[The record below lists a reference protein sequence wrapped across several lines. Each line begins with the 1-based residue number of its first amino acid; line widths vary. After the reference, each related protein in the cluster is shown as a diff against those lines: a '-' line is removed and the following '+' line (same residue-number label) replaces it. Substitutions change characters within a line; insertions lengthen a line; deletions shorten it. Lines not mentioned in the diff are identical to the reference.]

1 MPASFVHLRLH
12 TEYSLVDGLVRIKP
26 LVKTLAGMGMPA
38 VAVTDQNNMCSLV
51 KFYKAAMGTG
61 IKPICGA
68 DLWLSNKDPENP
80 LSRISLLVM
89 NAVGYRNLTELISR
103 GFIDGQRNGQI
114 IIEREWVAEAAEG
127 LIMLSAAKEGE
138 IGLALLSGDLQE
150 AETLAREWMAVFPDR
165 FYLEVQRTNRPN
177 DEEQLHAAVAL
188 ADKIGA
194 PLVATN
200 DVRFIKREDFEAHE
214 TRVCIGEGRALDDPR
229 RSKNYSDQQY
239 LKSAEEMAELF
250 SDLPE
255 ALENTVEIA
264 KRCNIE
270 VKLGKHFLPDYPI
283 PDGMT
288 IDEYFRKVSFDGLE
302 ERLSMLLPKDTTED
316 YEAKRQVY
324 VDRLNFELDI
334 IIQMGFPGYFL
345 IVMDF
350 IQWAK
355 SNGVP
360 VGPGRGSGAGS
371 LVAYVQKITDLD
383 PLAYD
388 LLFERFLNPERV
400 SMPDFD
406 VDFCMDGRD
415 RVIDYVA
422 EKYGRN
428 AVSQIITFGSMA
440 AKAVVRD
447 VARVQGKSYGLAD
460 RLSKMIPFEVGMT
473 LEKAYE
479 QEEILRDF
487 IKVDEEAAEI
497 WEMARKLEGVVR
509 NVGKHAGGVVIA
521 PTKLTDFSP
530 IYCDEAGDGLVT
542 QFDKDDVEAAGL
554 VKFDF
559 LGLRTLT
566 IIKWAMETI
575 NREQV
580 KKNLPDVNIDFIP
593 LDDKKTYELLQKA
606 ETTAVFQLESR
617 GMKELI
623 KKLKPDCLE
632 DLIALVAL
640 FRPGPL
646 QSGMV
651 DDFINRK
658 HGRAELAYPHP
669 DYQYDGLRP
678 VLAPTYGIILYQEQ
692 VMQIAQV
699 MAGYTLG
706 GADMLRRA
714 MGKKKPEE
722 MAKQRGGFIEG
733 CANNGID
740 ADLAGNIFDLVEK
753 FAGYGFNKSHSAAYG
768 LVSYQTA
775 WLKTHHPAPFM
786 AAVLSADMHNTDKVV
801 VLIEEVR
808 SMKLRLD
815 APDVNSSD
823 FKFTVNNDGRIVYG
837 LGAIKG
843 VGEGPVEAIVEARA
857 EGGPFKDLFDF
868 CSRVDLKRINK
879 RTLDALIRSG
889 ALDRLGPYFHDELK
903 AYQANIDRNR
913 AVLLSALEEAV
924 KAAEQTARTADSGH
938 ADLFGGVFVE
948 EDADVYANHRKAKEL
963 TLKERLKGEKDTLGL
978 YLTGH
983 PIDEY
988 EGEIRRFA
996 RQRIVDLK
1004 PARDTQTVAGMII
1017 ALRVM
1022 KNKKG
1027 DKMGFITLDD
1037 RSGRI
1042 EASLFAD
1049 AFHSAQS
1056 LLQTDA
1062 MVVVEGEVSNDDFS
1076 GGLRLRVKRVMS
1088 MEDARTNLAESLRLK
1103 VHTEALKGDQLR
1115 WLGELCKRHRGACPI
1130 SMEYTKEDA
1139 KALLQFGE
1147 AWRIDPADAL
1157 IQALRDQFGRDNVFL
1172 QYR

>member
-138 IGLALLSGDLQE
+138 IGIALLSGDLQE
-150 AETLAREWMAVFPDR
+150 AQTLAREWMTVFPDR

-302 ERLSMLLPKDTTED
+302 ERLSVLLPKDTTED

-669 DYQYDGLRP
+669 DYQYEGLRP

-733 CANNGID
+733 CANNNID

-889 ALDRLGPYFHDELK
+889 ALDRLGPYFHDEIK

-1042 EASLFAD
+1042 EASLFAE

>member
-1 MPASFVHLRLH
+1 MSVPFVHLRVH
-12 TEYSLVDGLVRIKP
+12 SEFSLVDGLVRIKP
-26 LVKTLAGMGMPA
+26 LAKTLAGMNMPA
-38 VAVTDQNNMCSLV
+38 VAITDQSNMCSLV
-51 KFYKAAMGTG
+51 KFYKTAMGAG

-68 DLWLSNKDPENP
+68 DLWLAGADPEAP
-80 LSRISLLVM
+80 LSRICFLVM
-89 NAVGYRNLTELISR
+89 DPKGYRNLTELISR
-103 GFIDGQRNGQI
+103 GWTEGQRNGLVILQ
-114 IIEREWVAEAAEG
+114 REWIAPASEG
-127 LIMLSAAKEGE
+127 LIALSAGKEGD
-138 IGLALLSGDLQE
+138 IGMALLSGRDDE
-150 AETLAREWMAVFPDR
+150 AEALLQDWMGMFPER
-165 FYLEVQRTNRPN
+165 FYVEVQRTNRAR
-177 DEEQLHAAVAL
+177 DEEYVHAVVAL
-188 ADKIGA
+188 ADKFGA

-200 DVRFIKREDFEAHE
+200 DVRFIKQADFDAHE
-214 TRVCIGEGRALDDPR
+214 TRVCIGEGWTLDDPR
-229 RSKNYSDQQY
+229 RPRGYSDQQY

-255 ALENTVEIA
+255 AIANTVEIA
-264 KRCNIE
+264 KRCNIQ
-270 VKLGKHFLPDYPI
+270 VQLGKHFLPDFPT
-283 PDGMT
+283 PNGMG
-288 IDEYFRKVSFDGLE
+288 IDDYLRHVSHEGLE
-302 ERLSMLLPKDTTED
+302 ERLAVLWPKETTPD
-316 YEAKRQVY
+316 YEEKRQVY
-324 VDRLNFELDI
+324 LDRLKFELDI

-350 IQWAK
+350 IKWAK
-355 SNGVP
+355 NNDVP

-371 LVAYVQKITDLD
+371 LVAYVLKITDLD

-422 EKYGRN
+422 EAYGRN
-428 AVSQIITFGSMA
+428 AVSQIITFGTMA

-487 IKVDEEAAEI
+487 LKGDEDGREI
-497 WEMARKLEGVVR
+497 WDMALKLEGVCR
-509 NVGKHAGGVVIA
+509 GTGKHAGGVVIA

-530 IYCDEAGDGLVT
+530 VACDEEGGGLVT

-566 IIKWAMETI
+566 IIKWAMEII
-575 NREQV
+575 NREQA
-580 KKNLPDVNIDFIP
+580 KKNLPDLNIDFIP
-593 LDDKKTYELLQKA
+593 LDDRKTYELLQKA

-658 HGRAELAYPHP
+658 HGRAELAYPHS
-669 DYQYDGLRP
+669 DYQYEGLKP

-733 CANNGID
+733 CVANNIE

-775 WLKTHHPAPFM
+775 WLKTHFPAPFM

-801 VLIEEVR
+801 VLVEEVR

-815 APDVNSSD
+815 APDVNFSD

-857 EGGPFKDLFDF
+857 QGGPFKDLFDF
-868 CSRVDLKRINK
+868 CDRIDLKRVNK
-879 RTLDALIRSG
+879 RTLDALVRSG
-889 ALDRLGPYFHDELK
+889 ALDRLGPHFHDEIK
-903 AYQANIDRNR
+903 AYQANIDINR
-913 AVLLSALEEAV
+913 ATLLSALAEAI
-924 KAAEQTARTADSGH
+924 KAAEQAAHTADSGH
-938 ADLFGGVFVE
+938 VDLFGSMFDEVE
-948 EDADVYANHRKAKEL
+948 VDVYANHRKVREL

-988 EGEIRRFA
+988 ETEIRRFA
-996 RQRIVDLK
+996 RQRIIDLK
-1004 PARDTQTVAGMII
+1004 PSRETQTIAGMII

-1027 DKMGFITLDD
+1027 DKMGFVTLDD

-1049 AFHSAQS
+1049 SYMAAQS
-1056 LLQTDA
+1056 LLQADA

-1076 GGLRLRVKRVMS
+1076 GGLRLRVKQVMT
-1088 MEDARTNLAESLRLK
+1088 MEDARTKLAESLRLK
-1103 VHTEALKGDQLR
+1103 VAHEALKGDRLK
-1115 WLGELCKRHRGACPI
+1115 WLGELITRHRGACPI
-1130 SMEYTKEDA
+1130 TLEYTGSDA
-1139 KALLQFGE
+1139 KAMLQFGE
-1147 AWRIDPADAL
+1147 QWSIDPADGL
-1157 IQALRDQFGRDNVFL
+1157 IQALRDQFGRENVFL

>member
-1 MPASFVHLRLH
+1 MTASFVHLRLH
-12 TEYSLVDGLVRIKP
+12 TEFSLVDGLVRVKP
-26 LVKTLAGMGMPA
+26 LIKAVAGAGMPA
-38 VAVTDQNNMCSLV
+38 VAVTDMSNMCALV
-51 KFYKAAMGTG
+51 KFYKAAMGGG

-68 DLWLSNKDPENP
+68 DIWLASGEEDGP
-80 LSRISLLVM
+80 LSRMTLLAM
-89 NAVGYRNLTELISR
+89 NAVGYRNLTELVSR
-103 GFIDGQRNGQI
+103 GWTEGQSNDLVI
-114 IIEREWVAEAAEG
+114 IQRDWVKAAAEG
-127 LIMLSAAKEGE
+127 LIALSGSKEGE
-138 IGLALLSGDLQE
+138 VGHALLNDDLAGAE
-150 AETLAREWMAVFPDR
+150 ALLREWMQVFPER
-165 FYLEVQRTNRPN
+165 FYLEVQRTSRVN
-177 DEEQLHAAVAL
+177 DEEHLHLAVAL
-188 ADKIGA
+188 ADRLGA

-200 DVRFIKREDFEAHE
+200 DVRFLKQDDFAAHE
-214 TRVCIGEGRALDDPR
+214 TRVCIGEGRSLDDPR
-229 RSKNYSDQQY
+229 RPRTYSDQQY
-239 LKSAEEMAELF
+239 LKTPEEMAELF
-250 SDLPE
+250 ADLPE

-270 VKLGKHFLPDYPI
+270 VQLGKYFLPDFPV
-283 PDGMT
+283 PAGMT
-288 IDEYFRKVSFDGLE
+288 MDEYFRQVSFEGLE
-302 ERLSMLLPKDTTED
+302 ERLEVLLPKDTPD
-316 YEAKRQVY
+316 YDAKKQVY
-324 VDRLNFELDI
+324 IDRLNFELDI

-350 IQWAK
+350 IKWAK
-355 SNGVP
+355 NNGVP

-428 AVSQIITFGSMA
+428 AVSQIITFGTMA

-447 VARVQGKSYGLAD
+447 VARAQGKSYGLAD

-479 QEEILRDF
+479 MEEPLRDF
-487 IKVDEEAAEI
+487 LKVDEDAREI
-497 WEMARKLEGVVR
+497 WEMSLKLEGITR
-509 NVGKHAGGVVIA
+509 GTGKHAGGVVIA

-530 IYCDEAGDGLVT
+530 IACDDEGGGLVT
-542 QFDKDDVEAAGL
+542 QFDKDDVEQAGL

-575 NREQV
+575 NREQA
-580 KKNLPDVNIDFIP
+580 KQGLPDLNIDFIP
-593 LDDKKTYELLQKA
+593 LDDKPTFAMLQKA

-632 DLIALVAL
+632 DMIALVAL

-658 HGRAELAYPHP
+658 HGREPISYPHQ
-669 DYQYDGLRP
+669 DYQYAGLEP
-678 VLAPTYGIILYQEQ
+678 VLKPTYGIILYQEQ

-775 WLKTHHPAPFM
+775 WLKAHHPAPFM

-801 VLIEEVR
+801 TLIEECR

-815 APDVNSSD
+815 APDVNISE
-823 FKFTVNNDGRIVYG
+823 FKFTVNDGGWIVYG

-843 VGEGPVEAIVEARA
+843 VGEGPVEAIVESRKD
-857 EGGPFKDLFDF
+857 GPFKDLFDF

-879 RTLDALIRSG
+879 RTLEALIHSG
-889 ALDRLGPYFHDELK
+889 ALDRLGPYFHEEIK
-903 AYQANIDRNR
+903 AYKENIDRNR
-913 AVLLSALEEAV
+913 GVLLAAMEEAV
-924 KAAEQTARTADSGH
+924 QAAEQTARSHDSGH
-938 ADLFGGVFVE
+938 MDLFGGVFA
-948 EDADVYANHRKAKEL
+948 DAESDVYANHRKARERS
-963 TLKERLKGEKDTLGL
+963 LKERLKGEKDTLGL

-988 EGEIRRFA
+988 EGEVRRFA
-996 RQRIVDLK
+996 RQRIIDLK
-1004 PARDTQTVAGMII
+1004 PARGDQTVAGLIVN
-1017 ALRVM
+1017 LRVM

-1042 EASLFAD
+1042 EASLFAE
-1049 AFHSAQS
+1049 AFNSAQA

-1062 MVVVEGEVSNDDFS
+1062 LVVVEGEVSNDDFS
-1076 GGLRLRVKRVMS
+1076 GGLRLRAKRVMS
-1088 MEDARTNLAESLRLK
+1088 LEEARTGLAESLRLK
-1103 VHTEALKGDQLR
+1103 VASSALQGDRLR
-1115 WLGELCKRHRGACPI
+1115 WLAELCSRHRGACPI
-1130 SMEYTKEDA
+1130 TMDYSCDDA
-1139 KALLQFGE
+1139 RAQLQFGE
-1147 AWRIDPADAL
+1147 SWRIEPADSL

-1172 QYR
+1172 HYR

>member
-138 IGLALLSGDLQE
+138 IGIALLAGDLQE
-150 AETLAREWMAVFPDR
+150 AQTLAREWMAVFPDR

-302 ERLSMLLPKDTTED
+302 ERLSVLLPKDTTED

-669 DYQYDGLRP
+669 DYQYEGLRP

-733 CANNGID
+733 CANNNID

-889 ALDRLGPYFHDELK
+889 ALDRLGPYFHDEIK

-1042 EASLFAD
+1042 EASLFAE

>member
-26 LVKTLAGMGMPA
+26 LVKTLVGMNMPA

-51 KFYKAAMGTG
+51 KFYKNAMGAG

-68 DLWLSNKDPENP
+68 DLWLANKDPDAP

-89 NAVGYRNLTELISR
+89 NALGYRNLTELISR
-103 GFIDGQRNGQI
+103 GFIDGQRNGSI
-114 IIEREWVAEAAEG
+114 IIEREWVAEASEG

-138 IGLALLSGDLQE
+138 IGQALLSGNVEE
-150 AETLAREWMAVFPDR
+150 AEQLARDWMAVFPDR
-165 FYLEVQRTNRPN
+165 FYIEVQRTNRPN
-177 DEEQLHAAVAL
+177 DEEHLHAAVAL
-188 ADKIGA
+188 ADKLGA

-200 DVRFIKREDFEAHE
+200 DVRFIKQEDFEAHE

-229 RSKNYSDQQY
+229 RPKNYSDQQY

-270 VKLGKHFLPDYPI
+270 VKLGKHFLPNFPI

-302 ERLSMLLPKDTTED
+302 ERLSVLLPKDTTED

-383 PLAYD
+383 PLEYD

-530 IYCDEAGDGLVT
+530 IYCDEEGDGLVT

-566 IIKWAMETI
+566 IIDWALKTI
-575 NREQV
+575 NRDRAKVGEEP
-580 KKNLPDVNIDFIP
+580 LDIAFIP
-593 LDDKKTYELLQKA
+593 LDDKPTYSLLQKA

-669 DYQYDGLRP
+669 DYQYEGLKP

-775 WLKTHHPAPFM
+775 WLKAHYPAPFM

-801 VLIEEVR
+801 TLIEEVR
-808 SMKLRLD
+808 TMKLRLD
-815 APDVNSSD
+815 APDVNASE
-823 FKFTVNNDGRIVYG
+823 FKFTVNEEGRIIYG

-843 VGEGPVEAIVEARA
+843 VGEGPVEAITEARQD
-857 EGGPFKDLFDF
+857 GPFKDLFDF
-868 CSRVDLKRINK
+868 CARVDLKRINK
-879 RTLDALIRSG
+879 RTLDGLIRSG
-889 ALDRLGPYFHDELK
+889 ALDRLGPYFHDEPK

-913 AVLLSALEEAV
+913 AVLLAAMEEAI
-924 KAAEQTARTADSGH
+924 KAAEQTARTHDSGH
-938 ADLFGGVFVE
+938 ADLFGGLFVE
-948 EDADVYANHRKAKEL
+948 EDADVYGNHRKAKEL

-996 RQRIVDLK
+996 RQRIIDLK

-1103 VHTEALKGDQLR
+1103 LQTQDLKGDQLR
-1115 WLGELCKRHRGACPI
+1115 WLGELFKRHRGACPI
-1130 SMEYTKEDA
+1130 TMEYVRPDA
-1139 KALLQFGE
+1139 KAVLQFGE
-1147 AWRIDPADAL
+1147 GWRIDPADAL
-1157 IQALRDQFGRDNVFL
+1157 IQALRDQFGKDNVFL

>member
-26 LVKTLAGMGMPA
+26 LVKALAGMGMPA

-51 KFYKAAMGTG
+51 KFYKTSMGAG

-68 DLWLSNKDPENP
+68 DLWLSNKDPDNP

-138 IGLALLSGDLQE
+138 IGMALIAGDLE
-150 AETLAREWMAVFPDR
+150 VAETLAREWMAVFPER

-200 DVRFIKREDFEAHE
+200 DVRFIKQEDFEAHE

-302 ERLSMLLPKDTTED
+302 ERLSVLLPKDTTED
-316 YEAKRQVY
+316 YEAKRQFY

-383 PLAYD
+383 PLEYD

-530 IYCDEAGDGLVT
+530 IYCDEEGGGLVT

-566 IIKWAMETI
+566 IIDWALKTI
-575 NREQV
+575 NRDRAKVGEEP
-580 KKNLPDVNIDFIP
+580 LDIAFIP
-593 LDDKKTYELLQKA
+593 LDDKPTYSLLQKA

-669 DYQYDGLRP
+669 DYQYDGLQP

-733 CANNGID
+733 CASNNID

-775 WLKTHHPAPFM
+775 WLKAHYPAPFM

-801 VLIEEVR
+801 TLIEEVR
-808 SMKLRLD
+808 IMKLRLD
-815 APDVNSSD
+815 APDVNTSE
-823 FKFTVNNDGRIVYG
+823 FKFTVNDEGRIVYG

-843 VGEGPVEAIVEARA
+843 VGEGPVEAITEAR
-857 EGGPFKDLFDF
+857 EEGPFKDLFDF
-868 CSRVDLKRINK
+868 CARVDLKRINK
-879 RTLDALIRSG
+879 RTLDGLIRSG
-889 ALDRLGPYFHDELK
+889 ALDRLGPHFFDEPK
-903 AYQANIDRNR
+903 AYQANIDQNR
-913 AVLLSALEEAV
+913 AVLLAAMEEAI
-924 KAAEQTARTADSGH
+924 KAAEQTARTHDSGH
-938 ADLFGGVFVE
+938 ADLFGGVFVD

-996 RQRIVDLK
+996 RQRIIDLK

-1056 LLQTDA
+1056 MLQTDA

-1103 VHTEALKGDQLR
+1103 IHSDALKGDQLR
-1115 WLGELCKRHRGACPI
+1115 WLGDLFKRHRGACPI
-1130 SMEYTKEDA
+1130 TMEYTRDDA

-1147 AWRIDPADAL
+1147 NWRIDPADSL

>member
-26 LVKTLAGMGMPA
+26 LVKALTGMGMPA

-51 KFYKAAMGTG
+51 KFYKNSMGAG

-68 DLWLSNKDPENP
+68 DLWLSNKDPDNP

-89 NAVGYRNLTELISR
+89 NAMGYRNLTELISR

-138 IGLALLSGDLQE
+138 IGMALIAGDLE
-150 AETLAREWMAVFPDR
+150 VAETLAREWMAVFPDR

-200 DVRFIKREDFEAHE
+200 DVRFIKQEDFEAHE

-302 ERLSMLLPKDTTED
+302 ERLSVLLPKDTTED

-355 SNGVP
+355 NNGVP

-383 PLAYD
+383 PLEYD

-530 IYCDEAGDGLVT
+530 IYCDEEGGGLVT

-566 IIKWAMETI
+566 IIDWALKTI
-575 NREQV
+575 NRDRAKVGEEP
-580 KKNLPDVNIDFIP
+580 LDIAFIP
-593 LDDKKTYELLQKA
+593 LDDKPTYSLLQKA

-669 DYQYDGLRP
+669 DYQYDGLQP

-733 CANNGID
+733 CASNNID

-775 WLKTHHPAPFM
+775 WLKAHYPAPFM

-801 VLIEEVR
+801 TLIEEVR
-808 SMKLRLD
+808 IMKLRLD
-815 APDVNSSD
+815 APDVNTSE
-823 FKFTVNNDGRIVYG
+823 FKFTVNDEGRIVYG

-843 VGEGPVEAIVEARA
+843 VGEGPVEAITEAREA
-857 EGGPFKDLFDF
+857 GPFKDLFDF
-868 CSRVDLKRINK
+868 CARVDLKRINK
-879 RTLDALIRSG
+879 RTLDGLIRSG
-889 ALDRLGPYFHDELK
+889 ALDRLGPHFFDEPK
-903 AYQANIDRNR
+903 AYQANIDQNR
-913 AVLLSALEEAV
+913 AVLLAAMEEAI
-924 KAAEQTARTADSGH
+924 KAAEQTARTHDSGH
-938 ADLFGGVFVE
+938 ADLFGGVFVD

-996 RQRIVDLK
+996 RQRIIDLK

-1103 VHTEALKGDQLR
+1103 IHSDALKGDQLR
-1115 WLGELCKRHRGACPI
+1115 WLGDLFKRHRGACPI
-1130 SMEYTKEDA
+1130 TMEYTRDDA

-1147 AWRIDPADAL
+1147 NWRIDPADSL

>member
-1 MPASFVHLRLH
+1 MSVSFVHLRVH
-12 TEYSLVDGLVRIKP
+12 SEFSLVDGLVRIKP
-26 LVKTLAGMGMPA
+26 LAKALTGMSMPA
-38 VAVTDQNNMCSLV
+38 VAITDQSNMCSLV
-51 KFYKAAMGTG
+51 KFYKTAMGAG

-68 DLWLSNKDPENP
+68 DLWLAGADPEAP
-80 LSRISLLVM
+80 LSRICFLAM
-89 NAVGYRNLTELISR
+89 DPKGYRNLTELISR
-103 GFIDGQRNGQI
+103 GWTDGQRNGLVILQ
-114 IIEREWVAEAAEG
+114 REWIAPASEG
-127 LIMLSAAKEGE
+127 LIALSAGKEGD
-138 IGLALLSGDLQE
+138 IGMALLAGRQDE
-150 AETLAREWMAVFPDR
+150 AEALLQDWMGMFPER
-165 FYLEVQRTNRPN
+165 FYVEVQRTNRAR
-177 DEEQLHAAVAL
+177 DEEYVHAAVAL
-188 ADKIGA
+188 ADKLGA

-200 DVRFIKREDFEAHE
+200 DVRFIKQTDFDAHE
-214 TRVCIGEGRALDDPR
+214 TRVCIGEGWTLDDPR
-229 RSKNYSDQQY
+229 RPRGYSDQQY

-250 SDLPE
+250 SDLPD
-255 ALENTVEIA
+255 AIANTVEIA
-264 KRCNIE
+264 KRCNIQ
-270 VKLGKHFLPDYPI
+270 VQLGKYFLPDFPT
-283 PDGMT
+283 PNGMG
-288 IDEYFRKVSFDGLE
+288 IDDYLRHVSHEGLE
-302 ERLSMLLPKDTTED
+302 ERLAVLWPKETTPN
-316 YEAKRQVY
+316 YEEKRQVY
-324 VDRLNFELDI
+324 LDRLKFELDI

-350 IQWAK
+350 IKWAK
-355 SNGVP
+355 NNDVP

-371 LVAYVQKITDLD
+371 LVAYVLKITDLD

-422 EKYGRN
+422 EAYGRN
-428 AVSQIITFGSMA
+428 AVSQIITFGTMA

-487 IKVDEEAAEI
+487 LKGDEDAREI
-497 WEMARKLEGVVR
+497 WDMALKLEGVTR
-509 NVGKHAGGVVIA
+509 GTGKHAGGVVIA

-530 IYCDEAGDGLVT
+530 IACDEEGGGLVT

-566 IIKWAMETI
+566 IIKWAMEII
-575 NREQV
+575 NREQA
-580 KKNLPDVNIDFIP
+580 KKNLPDLNIDFIP
-593 LDDKKTYELLQKA
+593 LDDRKTYELLQKA

-658 HGRAELAYPHP
+658 HGRAELAYPHS
-669 DYQYDGLRP
+669 DYQYEGLKP

-733 CANNGID
+733 CVANNID

-775 WLKTHHPAPFM
+775 WLKTHYPAPFM

-801 VLIEEVR
+801 VLVEEVR

-815 APDVNSSD
+815 APDVNFSD

-857 EGGPFKDLFDF
+857 QGGPFKDLFDF
-868 CSRVDLKRINK
+868 CERIDLKRVNK
-879 RTLDALIRSG
+879 RTLDALVRSG
-889 ALDRLGPYFHDELK
+889 ALDRLGPHFHDEIK
-903 AYQANIDRNR
+903 AYHANIDINR
-913 AVLLSALEEAV
+913 ATLLSALGEAI
-924 KAAEQTARTADSGH
+924 KAAEQAAHTADSGH
-938 ADLFGGVFVE
+938 VDLFGGMF
-948 EDADVYANHRKAKEL
+948 DAADVDVYANHRKVREL

-988 EGEIRRFA
+988 ETEIRRFA

-1004 PARDTQTVAGMII
+1004 PSRETQTIAGMII

-1027 DKMGFITLDD
+1027 DKMGFVTLDD

-1049 AFHSAQS
+1049 AFMAAQS

-1076 GGLRLRVKRVMS
+1076 GGLRLRVKQVMT
-1088 MEDARTNLAESLRLK
+1088 MEDARTKLAESLRLK
-1103 VHTEALKGDQLR
+1103 VAHDALKGDRLK
-1115 WLGELCKRHRGACPI
+1115 WLGELITRHRGACPI
-1130 SMEYTKEDA
+1130 TLEYTGSDA
-1139 KALLQFGE
+1139 KAMLQFGE
-1147 AWRIDPADAL
+1147 QWAIDPADGL
-1157 IQALRDQFGRDNVFL
+1157 IQALRDQFGRENVFL

>member
-26 LVKTLAGMGMPA
+26 LVKALTGMGMPA

-51 KFYKAAMGTG
+51 KFYKASMGAG

-68 DLWLSNKDPENP
+68 DLWLSNKDPDNA

-138 IGLALLSGDLQE
+138 IGMALIAGDLE
-150 AETLAREWMAVFPDR
+150 VAETLAREWMAVFPDR

-200 DVRFIKREDFEAHE
+200 DVRFIKQEDFEAHE

-302 ERLSMLLPKDTTED
+302 ERLSVLLPKDTTED

-355 SNGVP
+355 NNGVP

-383 PLAYD
+383 PLEYD

-530 IYCDEAGDGLVT
+530 IYCDEEGGGLVT

-566 IIKWAMETI
+566 IIDWALKTI
-575 NREQV
+575 NRDRAKVGEEP
-580 KKNLPDVNIDFIP
+580 LDIAFIP
-593 LDDKKTYELLQKA
+593 LDDKPTYSLLQKA

-733 CANNGID
+733 CASNNID

-775 WLKTHHPAPFM
+775 WLKAHYPAPFM

-801 VLIEEVR
+801 TLIEEVR
-808 SMKLRLD
+808 TMKLRLD
-815 APDVNSSD
+815 APDVNTSE
-823 FKFTVNNDGRIVYG
+823 FKFTVNDEGRIVYG

-843 VGEGPVEAIVEARA
+843 VGEGPVEAITEAREA
-857 EGGPFKDLFDF
+857 GPFKDLFDF
-868 CSRVDLKRINK
+868 CARVDLKRINK
-879 RTLDALIRSG
+879 RTLDGLIRSG
-889 ALDRLGPYFHDELK
+889 ALDRLGPHFFDEPK
-903 AYQANIDRNR
+903 AYQANIDQNR
-913 AVLLSALEEAV
+913 AVLLAAMEEAI
-924 KAAEQTARTADSGH
+924 KAAEQTARTHDSGH

-996 RQRIVDLK
+996 RQRIIDLK

-1103 VHTEALKGDQLR
+1103 VHSDALKGDQLR
-1115 WLGELCKRHRGACPI
+1115 WLGELFKRHRGACPI
-1130 SMEYTKEDA
+1130 TMEYSRHDA

-1147 AWRIDPADAL
+1147 NWRIDPADSL

>member
-1 MPASFVHLRLH
+1 MSVPFVHLRVH
-12 TEYSLVDGLVRIKP
+12 SEFSLVDGLVRIKP
-26 LVKTLAGMGMPA
+26 LVKALAGMNMPA
-38 VAVTDQNNMCSLV
+38 VAITDQSNMCSLV
-51 KFYKAAMGTG
+51 KFYKTAMGAG

-68 DLWLSNKDPENP
+68 DMWLAGADPEAP
-80 LSRISLLVM
+80 LSRICFLAM
-89 NAVGYRNLTELISR
+89 NPKGYRNLTELISR
-103 GFIDGQRNGQI
+103 GWTDGQRNGLVILQ
-114 IIEREWVAEAAEG
+114 REWIAPASEG
-127 LIMLSAAKEGE
+127 LIALSAGKEGD
-138 IGLALLSGDLQE
+138 IGMALLAGRNDEAQALLQD
-150 AETLAREWMAVFPDR
+150 WMGMFPER
-165 FYLEVQRTNRPN
+165 FYVEVQRTNRAR
-177 DEEQLHAAVAL
+177 DEEYVHAAVAL
-188 ADKIGA
+188 ADSLGA

-200 DVRFIKREDFEAHE
+200 DVRFIKQTDFDAHE
-214 TRVCIGEGRALDDPR
+214 TRVCIGEGWTLDDPR
-229 RSKNYSDQQY
+229 RPRGYSDQQY

-250 SDLPE
+250 SDLPD
-255 ALENTVEIA
+255 AIANTVEIA
-264 KRCNIE
+264 KRCNIQ
-270 VKLGKHFLPDYPI
+270 VQLGKYFLPDFPT
-283 PDGMT
+283 PNGMG
-288 IDEYFRKVSFDGLE
+288 IDDYLRHVSHEGLE
-302 ERLSMLLPKDTTED
+302 ERLAVLWPKETTPN
-316 YEAKRQVY
+316 YEEKRQVY
-324 VDRLNFELDI
+324 LDRLKFELDI

-350 IQWAK
+350 IKWAK
-355 SNGVP
+355 NNDVP

-371 LVAYVQKITDLD
+371 LVAYVLKITDLD

-388 LLFERFLNPERV
+388 LLFERFLNPERI

-422 EKYGRN
+422 EAYGRN
-428 AVSQIITFGSMA
+428 AVSQIITFGTMA

-487 IKVDEEAAEI
+487 LKGDEDAREI
-497 WEMARKLEGVVR
+497 WDMALKLEGVTR
-509 NVGKHAGGVVIA
+509 GTGKHAGGVVIA

-530 IYCDEAGDGLVT
+530 IACDEEGGGLVT

-566 IIKWAMETI
+566 IIKWAMEII
-575 NREQV
+575 NREQA

-593 LDDKKTYELLQKA
+593 LDDRKTYELLQKA

-658 HGRAELAYPHP
+658 HGRAELAYPHS
-669 DYQYDGLRP
+669 DYQYEGLKP

-733 CANNGID
+733 CVANNID

-775 WLKTHHPAPFM
+775 WLKTHYPAPFM

-801 VLIEEVR
+801 VLVEEVR

-815 APDVNSSD
+815 APDVNFSD

-857 EGGPFKDLFDF
+857 QGGPFKDLFDF
-868 CSRVDLKRINK
+868 CERIDLKRVNK

-889 ALDRLGPYFHDELK
+889 ALDRLGPHFHDEIK
-903 AYQANIDRNR
+903 AYHASIDLNR
-913 AVLLSALEEAV
+913 ATLLSALGEAV

-938 ADLFGGVFVE
+938 IDLFGGMFDE
-948 EDADVYANHRKAKEL
+948 ADADVYANHRKVREL

-988 EGEIRRFA
+988 EAEIRRFA
-996 RQRIVDLK
+996 RQRIIDLK
-1004 PARDTQTVAGMII
+1004 PSRDTQTIAGMII

-1049 AFHSAQS
+1049 AFMAAQS

-1076 GGLRLRVKRVMS
+1076 GGLRLRVKQVMT
-1088 MEDARTNLAESLRLK
+1088 MEDARTKLAESLRLK
-1103 VHTEALKGDQLR
+1103 VAHEALKGDRLK
-1115 WLGELCKRHRGACPI
+1115 WLGELITRHRGACPI
-1130 SMEYTKEDA
+1130 TLEYTGSDA
-1139 KALLQFGE
+1139 KAMLQFGE
-1147 AWRIDPADAL
+1147 QWAIDPADGL
-1157 IQALRDQFGRDNVFL
+1157 IQALRDQFGRENVFL

>member
-51 KFYKAAMGTG
+51 KFYKASMGTG

-138 IGLALLSGDLQE
+138 IGIALLSGDLQE

-288 IDEYFRKVSFDGLE
+288 IDEYFRKVSFDGLD
-302 ERLSMLLPKDTTED
+302 ERLSVLLPKDTTED

-889 ALDRLGPYFHDELK
+889 ALDRLGPHFHDEIK

-1115 WLGELCKRHRGACPI
+1115 WLGSCANAIAALARSPWSTPRRTPRPCC
-1130 SMEYTKEDA
+1130 SSA
-1139 KALLQFGE
+1139 KPGGSI
-1147 AWRIDPADAL
+1147 RRMP
-1157 IQALRDQFGRDNVFL
+1157 
-1172 QYR
+1172 

>member
-26 LVKTLAGMGMPA
+26 LVKTLVGMNMPA

-51 KFYKAAMGTG
+51 KFYKTAMGGG

-68 DLWLSNKDPENP
+68 DLWLSSKDPDAP

-103 GFIDGQRNGQI
+103 GFIDGQRNGSI
-114 IIEREWVAEAAEG
+114 IIEREWVAEASEG

-138 IGLALLSGDLQE
+138 IGLALLSGNVEE
-150 AETLAREWMAVFPDR
+150 AETLAREWMSIFPDR
-165 FYLEVQRTNRPN
+165 FYIEVQRTNRPN
-177 DEEQLHAAVAL
+177 DEEHLHAAVAL

-200 DVRFIKREDFEAHE
+200 DVRFIKQEDFEAHE

-229 RSKNYSDQQY
+229 RPKNYSDQQY

-270 VKLGKHFLPDYPI
+270 VKLGKHFLPNFPI

-302 ERLSMLLPKDTTED
+302 ERLSVLLPKDTTED

-383 PLAYD
+383 PLEYD

-530 IYCDEAGDGLVT
+530 IYCDEEGDGLVT

-566 IIKWAMETI
+566 IIDWALKTI
-575 NREQV
+575 NRDRAKVGEEP
-580 KKNLPDVNIDFIP
+580 LDIAFIP
-593 LDDKKTYELLQKA
+593 LDDKPTYSLLQKA

-669 DYQYDGLRP
+669 DYQYDGLKP

-775 WLKTHHPAPFM
+775 WLKAHYPAPFM

-801 VLIEEVR
+801 TLIEEVR
-808 SMKLRLD
+808 TMKLRLD
-815 APDVNSSD
+815 APDVNASE
-823 FKFTVNNDGRIVYG
+823 FKFTVNDEGRIIYG

-843 VGEGPVEAIVEARA
+843 VGEGPVEAITEARQD
-857 EGGPFKDLFDF
+857 GPFKDLFDF
-868 CSRVDLKRINK
+868 CARVDLKRINK
-879 RTLDALIRSG
+879 RTLDGLIRSG
-889 ALDRLGPYFHDELK
+889 ALDRLGPYFQDEPK

-913 AVLLSALEEAV
+913 AVLLAAMEEAI
-924 KAAEQTARTADSGH
+924 KAAEQTARTHDSGH
-938 ADLFGGVFVE
+938 ADLFGGLFVE
-948 EDADVYANHRKAKEL
+948 EDADVYGNHRKAKEL

-996 RQRIVDLK
+996 RQRIIDLK

-1103 VHTEALKGDQLR
+1103 LQTQDLKGDQLR
-1115 WLGELCKRHRGACPI
+1115 WLGELFKRHRGACPI
-1130 SMEYTKEDA
+1130 TMEYVRPDA
-1139 KALLQFGE
+1139 KAVLQFGE
-1147 AWRIDPADAL
+1147 GWRIDPADAL
-1157 IQALRDQFGRDNVFL
+1157 IQALRDQFGKDNVFL